1 MYIKNLK
8 LKNYRNYSFLNLDL
22 VNGINI
28 IYGDNAQGKTNILE
42 AIYMSS
48 TTKSYKQA
56 KDKEIIKFGEEEAH
70 IKTIY
75 IKKEKENTIDIHI
88 KNNKNKGIAVNGKK
102 INKISDFFG
111 LTNAIIFAPE
121 NLYIIKEGPNLR
133 RKFLDFYISQID
145 KIYINNL
152 SNYNKILNQRN
163 ILLKNIVYNKSDKN
177 ELEIWDKQL
186 ILYGKLIIKKRK
198 EIIEELKKEIY
209 EKHLFISSNTEKLI
223 TEYEYNVDEKD
234 FENKLKDN
242 IEQDI
247 KYQTTQIG
255 PHRDDIKFIIN
266 DVDIRKY
273 GSQGQQRTA
282 ALSLKLAELSS
293 IKKIKQDNPVLLLDD
308 VFSELDLI
316 RQKLLVEYI
325 KDIQVIITVTGLT
338 KELIE
343 ELKPQKMY
351 QIKNAQ
357 II

>member
-75 IKKEKENTIDIHI
+75 IKNEKENTIDIHI

-111 LTNAIIFAPE
+111 LTNTIIFAPE

-234 FENKLKDN
+234 FEKKLKDN

-255 PHRDDIKFIIN
+255 PHRDDIRFIIN

>member
-75 IKKEKENTIDIHI
+75 IKNEKENTIDIHI

-255 PHRDDIKFIIN
+255 PHRDDIRFIIN

>member
-75 IKKEKENTIDIHI
+75 IKNEKENTIDIHI

-111 LTNAIIFAPE
+111 LTNTIIFAPE

-234 FENKLKDN
+234 FEKKLKDN

>member
-56 KDKEIIKFGEEEAH
+56 KDKEIIKFSEEEAH

>member
-75 IKKEKENTIDIHI
+75 IKNKKENTIDIHL

-111 LTNAIIFAPE
+111 LTNTIIFAPE

-255 PHRDDIKFIIN
+255 PHRDDIRFIIN